1 MRRWLG
7 VVSFL
12 VLLLCVRG
20 ADDRALEELV
30 LYAGAGIG
38 AVLLAVVDKKLT
50 LRDSDSRAQTP
61 SRKRGTKLTEREGS
75 KKQGRKNETKSTERE
90 GTHRVVAHSPPPHLS
105 PHRTA
110 LSPHPP
116 PKKAISPLPRPDPA
130 CLSSTPD
137 WHTYENCTLIGIRKS
152 VK

>member
-1 MRRWLG
+1 MLKESVWFLRKGRVAYLNELIL
-7 VVSFL
+7 SFS
-12 VLLLCVRG
+12 V
-20 ADDRALEELV
+20 
-30 LYAGAGIG
+30 
-38 AVLLAVVDKKLT
+38 
-50 LRDSDSRAQTP
+50 
-61 SRKRGTKLTEREGS
+61 TEREGS

-137 WHTYENCTLIGIRKS
+137 WHTYENCTLIVRWIATGIRNRLS
-152 VK
+152 TAQNVHIFIE